1 MRERETRKGE
11 GGRGRESEG
20 EGKGEGGRVREGRR
34 ESVRHKEGWCPPPPP
49 PTHTHF
55 QDATY
60 IVHHNFKTKPEG
72 YIIHVPAD
80 HSGELAASPV
90 SIPAVPQLSGH
101 TLSGEREREKGKGR
115 GEKIAIYYCVYSV
128 HVYVCVTSS

>member
-1 MRERETRKGE
+1 M
-11 GGRGRESEG
+11 
-20 EGKGEGGRVREGRR
+20 
-34 ESVRHKEGWCPPPPP
+34 PPPPP
-49 PTHTHF
+49 HTHF

-60 IVHHNFKTKPEG
+60 IVHHTDNFKTKPEG

-128 HVYVCVTSS
+128 HVYVMYMCVPPVADFSPLPSCTVHVLYACIHEYFSAHAHVQHTV